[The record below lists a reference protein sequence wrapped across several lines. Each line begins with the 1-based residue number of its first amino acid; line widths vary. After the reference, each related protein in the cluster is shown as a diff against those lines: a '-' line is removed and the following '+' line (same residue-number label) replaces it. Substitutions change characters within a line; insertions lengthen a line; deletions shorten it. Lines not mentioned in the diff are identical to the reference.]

1 MPAGFRH
8 RILQDMV
15 GTVIQF
21 AVSPVT
27 FLPRW
32 IISLADSVDG
42 ADACLD
48 VLEKR
53 DRSQRRSGP

>member
-1 MPAGFRH
+1 M
-8 RILQDMV
+8 
-15 GTVIQF
+15 IQF